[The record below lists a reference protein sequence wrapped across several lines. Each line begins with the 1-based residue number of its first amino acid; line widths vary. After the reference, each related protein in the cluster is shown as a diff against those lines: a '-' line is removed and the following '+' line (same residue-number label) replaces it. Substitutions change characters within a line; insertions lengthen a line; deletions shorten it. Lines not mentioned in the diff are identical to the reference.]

1 MIVKAPLQLGK
12 RAKSPQASN
21 HASNPAPPGKLQV
34 EDLVVIWHNFAQ
46 PGKREP
52 QKMHHKDN
60 TDRPRGEKNMES
72 CGSNLGFDP
81 AGIE

>member
-21 HASNPAPPGKLQV
+21 HASNPAPGKPQV
-34 EDLVVIWHNFAQ
+34 VDLVVIWHNFAQ

-52 QKMHHKDN
+52 QKLHHKGN
-60 TDRPRGEKNMES
+60 IDRPRGAKNRES
-72 CGSNLGFDP
+72 CGSNLGFEP